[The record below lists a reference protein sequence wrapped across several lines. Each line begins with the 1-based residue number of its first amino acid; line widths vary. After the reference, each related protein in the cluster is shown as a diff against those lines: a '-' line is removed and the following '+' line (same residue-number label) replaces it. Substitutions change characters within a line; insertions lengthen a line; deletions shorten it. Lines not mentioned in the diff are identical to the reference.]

1 MRVLIKLKSPFV
13 IYAQVAIWL
22 FSPYPIHPT
31 PEKSPQKAIFLAQ
44 SKKMYYLRGH
54 LNPRSSAKKCS
65 LWQQK

>member
-44 SKKMYYLRGH
+44 FKKKHYLCTVNLRRGV
-54 LNPRSSAKKCS
+54 SDITGGG
-65 LWQQK
+65 